1 MSGEDTQS
9 MNKMKVMNKK
19 GCLEETGNLFL
30 KDGMAASRDIIEF
43 VWRHAK
49 GIKDAIAVVTEG
61 VDWINAVNLDY
72 KKIKNP
78 ELLREFVTQSDIK
91 AVWLADERS
100 ARCIVRKK

>member
-1 MSGEDTQS
+1 

-19 GCLEETGNLFL
+19 GRLEETGNLFL

-61 VDWINAVNLDY
+61 LDWINAVNLDY
-72 KKIKNP
+72 EKIKNP
-78 ELLREFVTQSDIK
+78 ELLRGFVARSDIR